1 MVGLGS
7 DGTNAN
13 KRVALKWRL
22 FKHYAQIL
30 GQQAFCYKW
39 PRGTRWVSH
48 QVTALDVHLKN
59 LRVMLA
65 FSNEQAEVPYNTT
78 ICKEMTRIEG
88 IGREASDLK
97 LLLYQALRRD
107 IMAYTGPCP
116 LILEKITLVM
126 PEAVTAI
133 ERAIRTLSIILT
145 HLSFSIQFQI
155 ITHMKDSS
163 FTATTK
169 LKCHETLYFEWTSKL
184 KCCKIFLL

>member
-1 MVGLGS
+1 M
-7 DGTNAN
+7 
-13 KRVALKWRL
+13 
-22 FKHYAQIL
+22 
-30 GQQAFCYKW
+30 
-39 PRGTRWVSH
+39 
-48 QVTALDVHLKN
+48 HLKN

-116 LILEKITLVM
+116 LILEKVTLVM
-126 PEAVTAI
+126 PEAITAI

-169 LKCHETLYFEWTSKL
+169 LKCHETLYFE
-184 KCCKIFLL
+184 

>member
-1 MVGLGS
+1 
-7 DGTNAN
+7 
-13 KRVALKWRL
+13 
-22 FKHYAQIL
+22 
-30 GQQAFCYKW
+30 
-39 PRGTRWVSH
+39 
-48 QVTALDVHLKN
+48 
-59 LRVMLA
+59 MLA

-126 PEAVTAI
+126 PEAITAI

-169 LKCHETLYFEWTSKL
+169 LKCHKTLYFE
-184 KCCKIFLL
+184 